1 MLEQPPSQADMCR
14 ELIKPPIVSH
24 FQDTFLAG
32 SLAVA
37 HLTWDQPKARRAAD
51 SPFDAGTGSAF
62 HSRSSQPPLAVK
74 LLVFMTG
81 ENALDSCCSY
91 LMCQNISQIN
101 NSQFVICL
109 WLISRA
115 LTWLLLT
122 ILSSVF

>member
-51 SPFDAGTGSAF
+51 SPFDGRHRLCLPFSIKSAPSGSEAAGF
-62 HSRSSQPPLAVK
+62 HDRRECP
-74 LLVFMTG
+74 
-81 ENALDSCCSY
+81 
-91 LMCQNISQIN
+91 
-101 NSQFVICL
+101 
-109 WLISRA
+109 R
-115 LTWLLLT
+115 LLLFLPDVPEYLT
-122 ILSSVF
+122 NKQFSICYLSLANFQGLDMVVVDNFV